1 MQNNNSSSSGGG
13 SSSSSISSSRGGR
26 EVGQLRGRGS
36 RHVASSDI
44 FSNLIVNVTEKIG
57 YS

>member
-13 SSSSSISSSRGGR
+13 SSSSSSRRGGR